1 MKTNK
6 FLSSMAGMMVAIG
19 ITSCA
24 SGDDGFVQE
33 GTYVHHEISLTAT
46 MAATRAASDPQANV
60 LNTTNKVGV
69 YVTHGTATI
78 ANGDNNEH
86 SVAANG
92 DLTTAN
98 TMSYPAEDDAEV
110 NIYAYAPW
118 QSSWSYGAEKTF
130 TVAADQSTDAGYL
143 ASDLLYASRS
153 ATSQTSAVSLSFSH
167 KLARL
172 ALTVATDD
180 GTTVADA
187 TIKIVGTKPS
197 ATLTLADGTISEAT
211 GTAQDITIASGINI
225 TAGQSQTL
233 YAVVVPQ
240 IIAANT
246 PLIEVRD
253 GGRVWK
259 YHFTQAISF
268 VSGQSHSLS
277 VGVSTSKVTSTIS
290 GEASEPAN

>member
-24 SGDDGFVQE
+24 SGDDDLGQE
-33 GTYVHHEISLTAT
+33 RAFVHHEISLMAT
-46 MAATRAASDPQANV
+46 MAATRAAGDPQTGA
-60 LNTTNKVGV
+60 LNTSNKVGV
-69 YVTHGTATI
+69 YVTYGAATI

-92 DLTTAN
+92 DLTTGN
-98 TMSYPAEDDAEV
+98 TMSYPIEDGASV
-110 NIYAYAPW
+110 NIYAYAPR
-118 QSSWSYGAEKTF
+118 QSAWNYGAEKAF
-130 TVAADQSTDAGYL
+130 SVAADQSSDEGYL
-143 ASDLLYASRS
+143 KSDLLYASR
-153 ATSQTSAVSLSFSH
+153 AAASQTSAVSLSFSH

-172 ALTVATDD
+172 AVTVKTDA
-180 GTTVADA
+180 GTTLTDA
-187 TIKIVGTKPS
+187 TVKIVGTKPS
-197 ATLTLADGTISEAT
+197 TVLTLADGTISEAT

-259 YHFTQAISF
+259 YHFTQAMSF

-277 VGVSTSKVTSTIS
+277 VGVSTNKVTSTIS